1 MMYKPRM
8 CKAIAISAPKGFE
21 YKVGQEVHGYFYEEH
36 PYYCIASEES
46 CKTRYYIREQYNMD
60 WGLWQFNDYEIN
72 INTLDEYN
80 TIDETKINYSSN
92 EFVNVLACDFDN
104 TLSLGAKFPDIGLPN
119 IYLIDKLTKGEYKD
133 WKKILWTSRTGESLK
148 RAIEWCEEQGLKF
161 DSVNENVPEIKAKGL
176 VINECK
182 PFVTKFIDDLMESPL
197 PLEERED
204 YIKGYADGFSKGL
217 KERECDC

>member
-1 MMYKPRM
+1 MYKPRM

-21 YKVGQEVHGYFYEEH
+21 FNIGKEVHGYFYEEH
-36 PYYCIASEES
+36 PYHCMASEES
-46 CKTRYYIREQYNMD
+46 MRTRYYIREQYNMD
-60 WGLWQFNDYEIN
+60 WGLWQFNDYEID

-80 TIDETKINYSSN
+80 TVDETKIDYSSN

-104 TLSLGAKFPDIGLPN
+104 TLSLGAKFPDIGRPN
-119 IYLIDKLTKGEYKD
+119 TYLFNKLINGEYKD

-161 DSVNENVPEIKAKGL
+161 DAINENVPEIKAKGL
-176 VINECK
+176 PVNECK
-182 PFVTKFIDDLMESPL
+182 PFVTKFIDDLMENPL

-204 YIKGYADGFSKGL
+204 YIKGLTAGLL
-217 KERECDC
+217 KEKGAV